1 EVDSHSPSHCEATT
15 CPYLDPLPHAGEGDF
30 EPPRTPRAPSS
41 RLLVLGVLGGEFMIA
56 AARRSR
62 GGNAMQV
69 CGVDPAHVDMVW
81 PLARGFI
88 LAAMRRGLD
97 EYYDEGDIRAF
108 CAGGAAQLWLACAE
122 ERVEAA
128 VVSRILVYPKRRVC
142 QIPLIGGRRMRE
154 WLPAMQAMIED
165 HARAN
170 G

>member
-1 EVDSHSPSHCEATT
+1 
-15 CPYLDPLPHAGEGDF
+15 
-30 EPPRTPRAPSS
+30 
-41 RLLVLGVLGGEFMIA
+41 
-56 AARRSR
+56 
-62 GGNAMQV
+62 MQV

-97 EYYDEGDIRAF
+97 EYYDEGDIRAA

-128 VVSRILVYPKRRVC
+128 IVSRILVYPKRRVC

-170 G
+170 GCSHLEGSGRFGWRRAAGFEEIGPILMKELTR